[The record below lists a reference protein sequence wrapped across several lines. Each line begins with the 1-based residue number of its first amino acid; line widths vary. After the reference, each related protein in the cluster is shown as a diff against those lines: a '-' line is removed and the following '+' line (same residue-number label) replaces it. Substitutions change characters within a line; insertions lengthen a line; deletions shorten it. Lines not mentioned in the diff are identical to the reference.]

1 MVETNDSISQLSP
14 QFRANISMAVRVL
27 AQRSAIEIVNHHLRA
42 RGLIWEI
49 VALAHDYIAAH
60 PEPIAEAKVTVE
72 ERRPECF
79 FGKRAARSHS
89 SSICDHS
96 SAKRRGSL
104 AVLRPDKLFAG
115 NKAPWRRSLKSL
127 SWRRSEFLLS
137 VVGSTLK
144 SRQDTSSGLF
154 V

>member
-1 MVETNDSISQLSP
+1 MVETNHSVSQLSP
-14 QFRANISMAVRVL
+14 QFRANISVAVRVL
-27 AQRSAIEIVNHHLRA
+27 AQRSAVEIVSISYEPEGCR
-42 RGLIWEI
+42 EI
-49 VALAHDYIAAH
+49 VTIAHDYIAAH

-72 ERRPECF
+72 KRRPEGF

-89 SSICDHS
+89 SSICS
-96 SAKRRGSL
+96 FAKRRGSL
-104 AVLRPDKLFAG
+104 AVLRRDKLFAG
-115 NKAPWRRSLKSL
+115 NKAPWRQSLKSL